1 MEEIHRKH
9 EDIINKHR
17 SEINSAINVL
27 DVSMEERLKKQADEY
42 LKGYAIYVKEKEK
55 DLRELIFKLH
65 EKNSNSTLKDEI
77 IFNLKQTIKKMNE
90 EQIKI
95 EGQKQEQNEKIKY
108 WQARSQAYEQ
118 DKNFLQSQII
128 ESKRQ
133 NKLLKL
139 AIGRLQGELERKEEQ
154 LSQQQSVEPLNIMQ
168 SMEV

>member
-118 DKNFLQSQII
+118 EKNFLQSQII

-154 LSQQQSVEPLNIMQ
+154 LS
-168 SMEV
+168 

>member
-1 MEEIHRKH
+1 
-9 EDIINKHR
+9 
-17 SEINSAINVL
+17 
-27 DVSMEERLKKQADEY
+27 MEERLKKQADEY

>member
-95 EGQKQEQNEKIKY
+95 EGQK
-108 WQARSQAYEQ
+108 
-118 DKNFLQSQII
+118 
-128 ESKRQ
+128 
-133 NKLLKL
+133 
-139 AIGRLQGELERKEEQ
+139 
-154 LSQQQSVEPLNIMQ
+154 
-168 SMEV
+168 

>member
-154 LSQQQSVEPLNIMQ
+154 LSQQQSVEPLNII
-168 SMEV
+168 

>member
-154 LSQQQSVEPLNIMQ
+154 LS
-168 SMEV
+168 